1 MMRDRQFFGFGSKP
15 EEVLSTSPPS
25 SPPPVPF
32 VVDEGRVAI
41 VVECLDQKFQRT
53 IRTGEDATL
62 NDILAQL
69 VKKNPFPVRLLCVCR
84 VCRVVC
90 VVCGVCRVVI

>member
-1 MMRDRQFFGFGSKP
+1 LRLQFFGFGARP
-15 EEVLSTSPPS
+15 EEASATSPPA

-53 IRTGEDATL
+53 IRTGEDSTL
-62 NDILAQL
+62 NEILAQL
-69 VKKNPFPVRLLCVCR
+69 VKKNPFPVRHARSLARSRSACRALMTCVCHR
-84 VCRVVC
+84 M
-90 VVCGVCRVVI
+90 